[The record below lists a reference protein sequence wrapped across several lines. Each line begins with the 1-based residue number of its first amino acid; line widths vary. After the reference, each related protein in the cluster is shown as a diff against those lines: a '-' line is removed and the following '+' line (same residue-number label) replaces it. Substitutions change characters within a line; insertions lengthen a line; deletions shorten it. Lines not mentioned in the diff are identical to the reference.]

1 MHQNLEAL
9 SNAGYYCDEDGKIFL
24 LNKPLQW
31 TSFNVVKKVRC
42 LFNLRK
48 VGHTGTLDPR
58 AEGLLIVCTE
68 KKTKLVS
75 EFELMEKEYRG
86 TMILGACTKSFD
98 AETEVYERHS
108 IEEISEE
115 KIHSVMHTFLGQ
127 QEQLPPMYSA
137 LKHQGKSLYEF
148 ARNGEEIKREPRSI
162 SISVF
167 EMLNIEL
174 PSVAFRVVCSKG
186 TYIRSLVNDVG
197 NMLGCGAYLSSLTRT
212 RIGNF
217 SLANAISVDGLEP
230 LAKQYATPR
239 IKKSVM

>member
-24 LNKPLQW
+24 LNKPLEW
-31 TSFNVVKKVRC
+31 TSFNVVKKVRS

-48 VGHTGTLDPR
+48 VGHAGTLDPR

-68 KKTKLVS
+68 KKTKLVA
-75 EFELMEKEYRG
+75 EFGSMEKEYHG
-86 TMILGACTKSFD
+86 TMILGAKTKSFD
-98 AETEVYERHS
+98 AETEVYEHHS
-108 IEEISEE
+108 IDGITEEHIRQAM
-115 KIHSVMHTFLGQ
+115 KTYLGQ

-148 ARNGEEIKREPRSI
+148 ARQGTEIERATRTV

-167 EMLNIEL
+167 ELLQTEL
-174 PSVAFRVVCSKG
+174 PSVSFRVVCSKG
-186 TYIRSLVNDVG
+186 TYIRSLVDDIG
-197 NMLGCGAYLSSLTRT
+197 NKLGCGAYLSSLTRT

-217 SLANAISVDGLEP
+217 SLANAISVDGLIP
-230 LAKQYATPR
+230 LAKQYASSR
-239 IKKSVM
+239 ISKSVV